1 MVSCG
6 IIRSTY
12 SFLNTVQKEGKF
24 MANPVSVDPIDMGF
38 INKANILIEA
48 LPYIQRLWGKTV
60 VIKYGGN
67 AMKNEELTQKILED
81 VTLLKYVGINP
92 ILVHGGGPEIN
103 AMLGRVGVQSTFH
116 NGLRITDDATME
128 IVQMVLAGKL
138 NKNIA
143 SQIGRLGGKAIGLC
157 GKDAGLIM
165 VKKKPPLADGVDLGH
180 VGDIVSINTKLLEAL
195 CQDEYIPVISSVGTD
210 ENGDSYNINADTVA
224 SAVAT
229 ALKAEKLIFLTDIDG
244 VRSDPE
250 DPASLFAV
258 LSTEQAMNLIA
269 DGTISGGMI
278 PKVTACVD
286 AIEKGVRRVHI
297 INGTIPHPIILE
309 IFTDKGI
316 GTMFERAMPA
326 SV

>member
-1 MVSCG
+1 MPKDQIVD
-6 IIRSTY
+6 
-12 SFLNTVQKEGKF
+12 NT
-24 MANPVSVDPIDMGF
+24 DLDF

-48 LPYIQRLWGKTV
+48 LPYIQRLWGKTI

-67 AMKNEELTQKILED
+67 AMVNEDLIRKILED

-103 AMLGRVGVQSTFH
+103 AMLTRVGVKSEFH

-143 SQIGRLGGKAIGLC
+143 AQIGTLGGKAIGLC
-157 GKDAGLIM
+157 GKDAGLIQ
-165 VKKKPPLADGVDLGH
+165 VTKKPPLADGVDLGH
-180 VGDIVSINTKLLEAL
+180 VGDIIKVNTKLLNTL
-195 CQDEYIPVISSVGTD
+195 CADEYIPVISTVGVD
-210 ENGDSYNINADTVA
+210 AAGESYNINADTAA
-224 SAVAT
+224 SAIAT

-244 VRSDPE
+244 VRRVPDDPKT
-250 DPASLFAV
+250 LFPILTV
-258 LSTEQAMNLIA
+258 EQARALIA

-278 PKVTACVD
+278 PKVNSCVD

-297 INGTIPHPIILE
+297 LNGTIPHPIILE
-309 IFTDKGI
+309 IFTDRGI
-316 GTMFERAMPA
+316 GTMFEKPKAA
-326 SV
+326 AQ

>member
-1 MVSCG
+1 MPKDQIVD
-6 IIRSTY
+6 
-12 SFLNTVQKEGKF
+12 NT
-24 MANPVSVDPIDMGF
+24 DLDF

-48 LPYIQRLWGKTV
+48 LPYIQRLWGKTI

-67 AMKNEELTQKILED
+67 AMVNEDLTRKILED

-103 AMLGRVGVQSTFH
+103 AMLSRVGVKSEFH

-143 SQIGRLGGKAIGLC
+143 AQIGTLGGKAIGLC
-157 GKDAGLIM
+157 GKDAGLIQ
-165 VKKKPPLADGVDLGH
+165 VTKKPPLADGVDLGH
-180 VGDIVSINTKLLEAL
+180 VGDIIKVNTKLLNTL
-195 CQDEYIPVISSVGTD
+195 CADEYIPVISTVGVD
-210 ENGDSYNINADTVA
+210 AAGESYNINADTAA
-224 SAVAT
+224 SAIAT

-244 VRSDPE
+244 VRRVPDDPKT
-250 DPASLFAV
+250 LFPILTV
-258 LSTEQAMNLIA
+258 EQARALIA

-278 PKVTACVD
+278 PKVNSCVD

-297 INGTIPHPIILE
+297 LNGTIPHPIILE
-309 IFTDKGI
+309 IFTDRGI
-316 GTMFERAMPA
+316 GTMFEKPKAA
-326 SV
+326 AQ

>member
-1 MVSCG
+1 MPKDQIVD
-6 IIRSTY
+6 
-12 SFLNTVQKEGKF
+12 NT
-24 MANPVSVDPIDMGF
+24 DLDF

-48 LPYIQRLWGKTV
+48 LPYIQRLWGKTI

-67 AMKNEELTQKILED
+67 AMVNEDLTRKILED

-103 AMLGRVGVQSTFH
+103 AMLSRVGVKSEFH

-143 SQIGRLGGKAIGLC
+143 AQIGTLGGKAIGLC
-157 GKDAGLIM
+157 GKDAGLIQ
-165 VKKKPPLADGVDLGH
+165 VTKKPPLADGVDLGH
-180 VGDIVSINTKLLEAL
+180 VGDIIKVNTKLLNTL
-195 CQDEYIPVISSVGTD
+195 CADEYIPVISTVGVD
-210 ENGDSYNINADTVA
+210 AAGESYNINADTA
-224 SAVAT
+224 AAAIAT

-244 VRSDPE
+244 VRRVPDDPTT
-250 DPASLFAV
+250 LFPI
-258 LSTEQAMNLIA
+258 LTIEQARALIA

-278 PKVTACVD
+278 PKVNSCVD

-297 INGTIPHPIILE
+297 LNGTIPHPIILE
-309 IFTDKGI
+309 IFTDRGI
-316 GTMFERAMPA
+316 GTMFEKPKAA
-326 SV
+326 AQ

>member
-1 MVSCG
+1 MS
-6 IIRSTY
+6 
-12 SFLNTVQKEGKF
+12 
-24 MANPVSVDPIDMGF
+24 IDQNINQTDMSF

-67 AMKNEELTQKILED
+67 AMKNEDLTHKILED

-103 AMLGRVGVQSTFH
+103 TMLRRVGVESSFH

-143 SQIGRLGGKAIGLC
+143 SDIGRLGGKAIGLC
-157 GKDAGLIM
+157 GKDAELIK

-180 VGDIVSINTKLLEAL
+180 VGDIVSINTKLLNAL
-195 CQDEYIPVISSVGTD
+195 CADEYIPVISSVGTD
-210 ENGDSYNINADTVA
+210 ENGQSYNINADTAA

-244 VRSDPE
+244 VRADPE
-250 DPASLFAV
+250 DPSSLIPV
-258 LSTEQAMNLIA
+258 LSTEHALSLIA

-278 PKVTACVD
+278 PKVTACID
-286 AIEKGVRRVHI
+286 AIEKGVGRVHI
-297 INGTIPHPIILE
+297 LNGTIPHPIILE
-309 IFTDKGI
+309 IFTDRGI
-316 GTMFERAMPA
+316 GTMFEKPNYKL
-326 SV
+326 

>member
-1 MVSCG
+1 MTGQLSNSQRAQV
-6 IIRSTY
+6 
-12 SFLNTVQKEGKF
+12 LV
-24 MANPVSVDPIDMGF
+24 
-38 INKANILIEA
+38 EA
-48 LPYIQRLWGKTV
+48 LPHIQKYNGKIV
-60 VIKYGGN
+60 VVKYGGN
-67 AMKNEELTQKILED
+67 AMINEELKHD
-81 VTLLKYVGINP
+81 VMRDMVLLNLIGVKVV
-92 ILVHGGGPEIN
+92 LVHGGGPEIS
-103 AMLGRVGVQSTFH
+103 AMLKRVGKQSTFVD
-116 NGLRITDDATME
+116 GLRVTDEETSE

-195 CQDEYIPVISSVGTD
+195 CRDEYIPVISSVGTD
-210 ENGDSYNINADTVA
+210 ENGESYNINADTA
-224 SAVAT
+224 AAAVAT

-244 VRSDPE
+244 VRSDPD

-286 AIEKGVRRVHI
+286 AIEKGVKRVHI

>member
-1 MVSCG
+1 MPKDQV
-6 IIRSTY
+6 ID
-12 SFLNTVQKEGKF
+12 NT
-24 MANPVSVDPIDMGF
+24 DMGF
-38 INKANILIEA
+38 LNKANILVEA

-67 AMKNEELTQKILED
+67 AMKNDDLTHKILED

-103 AMLGRVGVQSTFH
+103 TMLKRVGVESSFH

-143 SQIGRLGGKAIGLC
+143 SDIGRLGGKAIGLC
-157 GKDAGLIM
+157 GKDAELIK

-180 VGDIVSINTKLLEAL
+180 VGDIVSINTALLNTL
-195 CQDEYIPVISSVGTD
+195 CESGYIPVISSVGTD
-210 ENGDSYNINADTVA
+210 EMGQSYNINADTA
-224 SAVAT
+224 AAAVAT

-244 VRSDPE
+244 VRENPE
-250 DPASLFAV
+250 DPASLFPV
-258 LSTEQAMNLIA
+258 LTVAHSRELIA
-269 DGTISGGMI
+269 SGVISGGMI
-278 PKVTACVD
+278 PKVTACTD

-309 IFTDKGI
+309 IFTDRGI
-316 GTMFERAMPA
+316 GTMFE
-326 SV
+326 VG

>member
-1 MVSCG
+1 
-6 IIRSTY
+6 
-12 SFLNTVQKEGKF
+12 
-24 MANPVSVDPIDMGF
+24 MAKDQIVDNKDLQF

-48 LPYIQRLWGKTV
+48 LPYIQRLWGKTI

-67 AMKNEELTQKILED
+67 AMKNDELTRKILED

-103 AMLGRVGVQSTFH
+103 AMLKRVGVESVFH

-143 SQIGRLGGKAIGLC
+143 AEINMLGGKAIGLC
-157 GKDAGLIM
+157 GKDAELIK

-180 VGDIVSINTKLLEAL
+180 VGDIVSINTKLLESL
-195 CQDEYIPVISSVGTD
+195 CSDEYIPVISSVGTD
-210 ENGDSYNINADTVA
+210 ENGQSYNINADTA
-224 SAVAT
+224 AAAVAT

-244 VRSDPE
+244 VRADPE
-250 DPASLFAV
+250 DPTSLFPILTVEHAK
-258 LSTEQAMNLIA
+258 ALIA

-278 PKVTACVD
+278 PKVTACTD
-286 AIEKGVRRVHI
+286 AVENGVRRVHI
-297 INGTIPHPIILE
+297 LNGTIPHPIILE
-309 IFTDKGI
+309 IFTDRGI
-316 GTMFERAMPA
+316 GTMFEHAKA
-326 SV
+326 

>member
-1 MVSCG
+1 MTQHPAG
-6 IIRSTY
+6 EPLDT
-12 SFLNTVQKEGKF
+12 
-24 MANPVSVDPIDMGF
+24 GF

-67 AMKNEELTQKILED
+67 AMKNDMLTQKILED

-103 AMLGRVGVQSTFH
+103 AMLGRVGVESRFH
-116 NGLRITDDATME
+116 NGLRITDDATMD

-143 SQIGRLGGKAIGLC
+143 AHIGKLGGKAIGLC
-157 GKDAGLIM
+157 GKDAGLIR
-165 VKKKPPLADGVDLGH
+165 VKKKPPLADGVDLGR
-180 VGDIVSINTKLLEAL
+180 VGDIVSINAKLLQSL
-195 CQDEYIPVISSVGTD
+195 CADEYIPVISSVGTD
-210 ENGDSYNINADTVA
+210 DNGDSYNINADTAA
-224 SAVAT
+224 SAVAA

-244 VRSDPE
+244 VRSDPD
-250 DPASLFAV
+250 DPSSLFAV
-258 LSTEQAMNLIA
+258 LTTDQAMALIA
-269 DGTISGGMI
+269 DGTIGGGMI
-278 PKVTACVD
+278 PKVTACVE
-286 AIEKGVRRVHI
+286 AIEKGVHRVHI

-316 GTMFERAMPA
+316 GTMFEKAPHA
-326 SV
+326 GKEV

>member
-1 MVSCG
+1 MPKDQ
-6 IIRSTY
+6 IID
-12 SFLNTVQKEGKF
+12 NTDV
-24 MANPVSVDPIDMGF
+24 VF

-48 LPYIQRLWGKTV
+48 LPYIQRLWGKTI

-67 AMKNEELTQKILED
+67 AMKNDDLTHKILED

-103 AMLGRVGVQSTFH
+103 TMLKRVGVESSFH

-143 SQIGRLGGKAIGLC
+143 SDIGRLGGKAIGLC
-157 GKDAGLIM
+157 GKDAELIK

-195 CQDEYIPVISSVGTD
+195 CADEYIPVISSVGTD
-210 ENGDSYNINADTVA
+210 ENGQSYNINADTA
-224 SAVAT
+224 AAAVAT

-244 VRSDPE
+244 VRADAE
-250 DPASLFAV
+250 DPSSLLPV
-258 LSTEQAMNLIA
+258 LTTDHALDLIA
-269 DGTISGGMI
+269 EGVISGGMI
-278 PKVTACVD
+278 PKVTACID

-309 IFTDKGI
+309 IFTDRGI
-316 GTMFERAMPA
+316 GTMFEKPKFK
-326 SV
+326 